1 MVKKI
6 LTGIAFIVVFGLG
19 IYLAR
24 TWYKPPEQTVQIEST
39 VLLEKVQ
46 QVCKLVTVEGTFSEI
61 YDETNIRQLTFYLPV
76 ATSWKFSKKAIIQVT
91 GKVLVGYD
99 LEAVQLTADSS
110 SKTIYLR
117 NLPKPQILSIDHQVQ
132 YKNLE
137 ESFFNSFSA
146 SDFTQLNQN
155 AKEVLRLK
163 AEESELLDKAADQG
177 IQMLDAIQFIVESS
191 GWNLRYEGQA
201 PIPALEDEEDY
212 MN

>member
-6 LTGIAFIVVFGLG
+6 LIGLAFVVVFGLG

-24 TWYKPPEQTVQIEST
+24 TWYKPADETVQIEST

-99 LEAVQLTADSS
+99 LESVKLTADSS
-110 SKTIYLR
+110 SKTIYLH
-117 NLPKPQILSIDHQVQ
+117 NLPEPQILSIDHQVQ

-201 PIPALEDEEDY
+201 PVLQEDEEEY